1 MLHIDIETGS
11 HCDLRKAGV
20 YRYAEDPTTR
30 ILCVAWTEGDGYG
43 NLWIPRP
50 LRGFPRAAIPD
61 LPDRDRVFI
70 QERPPEPL
78 MQAFENP
85 AELLTAHNASFE
97 RTLLNS
103 HAALGLPPTPP
114 ERWYCTMAQAQ
125 TCNLPADL
133 KTLSKITQNQKTD
146 ARNIMLKLSRPNKE
160 GQLWEPED
168 LPADFAC
175 LYKYCIQ
182 DVYSERSVYSR
193 FPRISSMERK
203 VYILSE
209 RINDR
214 GIQVDLPSV
223 GAAQAVWRECQ
234 AKLESEITELTGG
247 IQPGQTGKL
256 ADWVREQGFDIEN
269 LQAPVVAE
277 ALKQLKGKPE
287 FRAVRRVLQ
296 CRVQHQS
303 KAPMKYVAMQRAV
316 CADGRLRGMFRY
328 HAAGTGRW
336 SSTIVQLQNIYR
348 GDLKQRDVETALRC
362 YPRGLDWVEWAF
374 PELSAAKVLASTVRG
389 MLVAAPEK
397 RILASDFSQIEAR
410 VLPWLAGQTG
420 KLDALRNGIKLY
432 EAVAAKMFGVPLDAV
447 TGEQRLLGKI
457 GELACGY
464 QGGEKAILRTAG
476 AYGLEMTAK
485 KAMALVAQWRLSNAE
500 IVHFWNAIE
509 QACQQAIIH
518 PGTVYPVGDKLAAK
532 LIGEFLCIRLP
543 SKRLLRY
550 FRPFLHEGQ
559 ICYEGI
565 DTYTRRYQVTSTYGG
580 KLAENVTQ
588 AAARD
593 VLVEAM
599 LRLEAAGFSLI
610 GTVHDEVLMEG
621 RSEDLEQ
628 VLEIMRQNPAWAEDL
643 PLDATGFVDDRF
655 RKD

>member
-1 MLHIDIETGS
+1 MIHIDIETAS
-11 HCDLRKAGV
+11 HCDLGKAGV

-30 ILCVAWTEGDGYG
+30 ILCIAWTEGDGYG
-43 NLWIPRP
+43 NVWVPRP
-50 LRGFPRAAIPD
+50 LRGFPRSAIPD
-61 LPDRDRVFI
+61 LPDRDRIFI
-70 QERPPEPL
+70 QSFPPEELLEP
-78 MQAFENP
+78 FKNP
-85 AELLTAHNASFE
+85 AMPLVAHNASFE
-97 RTLLNS
+97 RILLNS
-103 HAALGLPPTPP
+103 HACPGLPATPR

-133 KTLSKITQNQKTD
+133 KTLSKIVQNRKLD
-146 ARNIMLKLSRPNKE
+146 ARNIMLKLARPNKE
-160 GQLWEPED
+160 GRLWEPED
-168 LPADFAC
+168 MPEDFAF

-182 DVYSERSVYSR
+182 DVYAERSVYNR
-193 FPRISSMERK
+193 FPRISARERK
-203 VYILSE
+203 VYLLSE
-209 RINDR
+209 AINDR
-214 GIQVDLPSV
+214 GIQVDTASV
-223 GAAQAVWRECQ
+223 DAAQAVWQACQ
-234 AKLESEITELTGG
+234 AKLEGEITEITGG

-256 ADWVREQGFDIEN
+256 ADWVRAQGYEIDN

-277 ALKQLKGKPE
+277 ALKDLKGKPQLKH
-287 FRAVRRVLQ
+287 VRRVLQ

-348 GDLKQRDVETALRC
+348 GDLKPLDVETAIRC
-362 YPRGLDWVEWAF
+362 YPHGLERLEWAF
-374 PELSAAKVLASTVRG
+374 PDLPAVKVLASTVRG
-389 MLVAAPEK
+389 MLVASPGN

-432 EAVAAKMFGVPLDAV
+432 EAVASKMFGVPVEQV
-447 TGEQRLLGKI
+447 TSEQRLLGKI

-464 QGGEKAILRTAG
+464 QGSDKALLRTA
-476 AYGLEMTAK
+476 AVYGLEMTVK
-485 KAMALVAQWRLSNAE
+485 KAIALVTQWRLSNVE
-500 IVHFWNAIE
+500 IVRFWQAIE
-509 QACQQAIIH
+509 QACRQAIMH
-518 PGTVYPVGDKLAAK
+518 PGTVYPIGEKLAAK
-532 LIGEFLCIRLP
+532 VIGEFLCIRLP
-543 SKRLLRY
+543 SGRLLRY
-550 FRPFLHEGQ
+550 FRPFLDDGR
-559 ICYEGI
+559 ICFEGI
-565 DTYTRRYQVTSTYGG
+565 DTYTRRFQVTSTYGG

-599 LRLEAAGFSLI
+599 LRLEQAGHRII

-621 RSEDLEQ
+621 QESDVDK
-628 VLEIMRQNPAWAEDL
+628 VLELMRVNPAWAADL
-643 PLDATGFVDDRF
+643 PLDATGFADGRF